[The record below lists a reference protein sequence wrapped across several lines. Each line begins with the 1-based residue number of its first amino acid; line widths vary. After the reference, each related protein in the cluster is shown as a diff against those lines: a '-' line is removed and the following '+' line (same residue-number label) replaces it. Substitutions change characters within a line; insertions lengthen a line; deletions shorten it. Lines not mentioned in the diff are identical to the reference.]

1 MMPRQQKRLQLAL
14 VGIVLLSLLV
24 GVYLAVW
31 KRPSKG
37 DPAIIKHPVD
47 TSPEDAL
54 KYWTADR
61 MRNAKP
67 AELPTVDA
75 PKRKKRQPRRP
86 PHTSDP
92 RNS

>member
-1 MMPRQQKRLQLAL
+1 MMSRQQNRLPLAL
-14 VGIVLLSLLV
+14 VGIVLLGLLA
-24 GVYLAVW
+24 GVYLFVG
-31 KRPSKG
+31 KRSSKA

-67 AELPTVDA
+67 AELPNVDA

-86 PHTSDP
+86 PRTSDP
-92 RNS
+92 HNS

>member
-1 MMPRQQKRLQLAL
+1 MMPRQQNRLLLAL
-14 VGIVLLSLLV
+14 VGIVLLGLLV
-24 GVYLAVW
+24 GVYFFVG
-31 KRPSKG
+31 KRPAK
-37 DPAIIKHPVD
+37 PEHAIIKHPVD
-47 TSPEDAL
+47 TPPEDAL

-67 AELPTVDA
+67 AELPHVNA

-92 RNS
+92 RNA